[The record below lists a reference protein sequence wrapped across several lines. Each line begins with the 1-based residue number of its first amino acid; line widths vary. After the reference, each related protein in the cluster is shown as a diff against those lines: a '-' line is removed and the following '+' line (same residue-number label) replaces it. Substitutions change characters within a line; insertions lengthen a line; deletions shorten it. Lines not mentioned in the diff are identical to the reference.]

1 MFPSNLGSCTPS
13 SIIVGT
19 NTKILKSVKTDKL
32 NLLQIT
38 SAHVYLTYPF
48 VASWSLLD
56 AMSCACPVIASSTE
70 PVLEFIEHN
79 KNGLLF
85 DFYNINEQVEK
96 IEYALNNKEEMKPIR
111 EQARNTII
119 ENYDLKTNVID

>member
-1 MFPSNLGSCTPS
+1 MPFNEY
-13 SIIVGT
+13 V
-19 NTKILKSVKTDKL
+19 

-56 AMSCACPVIASSTE
+56 SMSCACPIVASATE
-70 PVLEFIEHN
+70 PVQEFIEN
-79 KNGLLF
+79 GKNGLLF

-96 IEYALNNKEEMKPIR
+96 IEYALDHREEMKPIR
-111 EQARNTII
+111 ENARATIV
-119 ENYDLKTNVID
+119 ENYNLKNLLPKHIEYVKSIAQL